1 MEHIEINELIH
12 KQLKSYVSA
21 SGFSNSE
28 IARRCGVDRA
38 TVGRWLK
45 TGNISRNNLI
55 KLCHVLGVSEAVFLE
70 DVSFST
76 GGSHQFHEKKK
87 AIIDKV
93 VLLPE
98 DKSYLLD
105 AVDKLLS

>member
-45 TGNISRNNLI
+45 MGNISRNNLI
-55 KLCHVLGVSEAVFLE
+55 KLCHVLGISEAAFLE
-70 DVSFST
+70 EMTISSK
-76 GGSHQFHEKKK
+76 GSNDFLEMKKV
-87 AIIDKV
+87 IINKV
-93 VLLPE
+93 ILLPE
-98 DKSYLLD
+98 EKSNLLD